1 MVEPAGAGQ
10 ALQQAMREAAAAVLE
25 GEEQLALLFFVG
37 YIKEGEE
44 EERAGHARG
53 TQRRNTHTY
62 ARLEKT
68 R

>member
-1 MVEPAGAGQ
+1 
-10 ALQQAMREAAAAVLE
+10 LMREAAAAVLE